1 METKKLNVSFSL
13 SRRGALLSLA
23 AFFIC
28 WHPGFIGSETLSLT
42 TYYPAPYGGYVSIL
56 TTGATLLARDTGN
69 VGVGAPTPSQKFQV
83 NPTGGSSF
91 MVTSGGNVGIGLSAA
106 PTQKLD
112 VNGNVK
118 WGTSRG
124 LLSNDQGASIE
135 LGGSGTP
142 FIDFSLNSSQDY
154 SARIILSAAG
164 RLQIV
169 GDLSITGKILNQC
182 ERKSYSVG
190 PAVSCTSGYSV
201 IGFLGDGSPRVT
213 GFLPASAT
221 TSSVG
226 TYIVLGEDWG
236 GNMICCRFF

>member
-1 METKKLNVSFSL
+1 MENGKLNINLSL
-13 SRRGALLSLA
+13 SRRGALLLLS
-23 AFFIC
+23 AFFVC
-28 WHPGFIGSETLSLT
+28 WHPGFIGSETLTLT

-56 TTGATLLARDTGN
+56 TTGSTLLARDAGN
-69 VGVGAPTPSQKFQV
+69 VGVGVAVPAQKFQV
-83 NPTGGSSF
+83 NATGGNSF

-142 FIDFSLNSSQDY
+142 FIDFSLNTTQDY
-154 SARIILSAAG
+154 SARIILESAG

-169 GDLSITGKILNQC
+169 GDLSITGKILNLC
-182 ERKSYSVG
+182 HKRSYNVG
-190 PAVSCTSGYSV
+190 SSAACDGGYSV
-201 IGFLGDGSPRVT
+201 VGFHGDGVARVT
-213 GFLPASAT
+213 GFLPLGAT

-226 TYIVLGEDWG
+226 TFIVLGEDWG
-236 GNMICCRFF
+236 GTMVCCKFF